1 MSEQLELAAF
11 DREYRKYFAT
21 FSAVSEG
28 KICKSIERRV
38 YGKLKLGQVVVKSAG
53 SLLEIARFRLLAYS
67 GQMIH
72 RQHHNAFLIA
82 LGLLLGF
89 CHGATAQAATP
100 AELISGFR
108 LRHGEGKVRIDPTLN
123 RIAHAQ
129 AAAMAAKDVLDHGVL
144 GPFSSR
150 VAPFR
155 SKRAAE
161 NIAFGYDSFPKT
173 LDQWIGSSGH
183 RSNLLMHGATR
194 VGVASA
200 KSSKTG
206 RTYWA
211 MVIAEERPKQA
222 KQEATKLT
230 NELDETCQVKLV
242 SLCLY

>member
-1 MSEQLELAAF
+1 M
-11 DREYRKYFAT
+11 
-21 FSAVSEG
+21 
-28 KICKSIERRV
+28 
-38 YGKLKLGQVVVKSAG
+38 
-53 SLLEIARFRLLAYS
+53 
-67 GQMIH
+67 
-72 RQHHNAFLIA
+72 
-82 LGLLLGF
+82 
-89 CHGATAQAATP
+89 
-100 AELISGFR
+100 
-108 LRHGEGKVRIDPTLN
+108 LN
-123 RIAHAQ
+123 HIAHEQ

-150 VAPFR
+150 VAPFG
-155 SKRAAE
+155 STRAAE
-161 NIAFGYDSFPKT
+161 NIAFCYDSFPKT

-206 RTYWA
+206 RTYWT

-222 KQEATKLT
+222 KPVAAKLT

>member
-1 MSEQLELAAF
+1 MPH
-11 DREYRKYFAT
+11 
-21 FSAVSEG
+21 
-28 KICKSIERRV
+28 RRHLNV
-38 YGKLKLGQVVVKSAG
+38 
-53 SLLEIARFRLLAYS
+53 
-67 GQMIH
+67 
-72 RQHHNAFLIA
+72 FLIA

-89 CHGATAQAATP
+89 YDGVIAQAATP
-100 AELISGFR
+100 AELISSFR
-108 LRHGEGKVRIDPTLN
+108 LQQGEGKVRIDPMLN
-123 RIAHAQ
+123 HIAHEQ

-150 VAPFR
+150 VAPFGSR
-155 SKRAAE
+155 RAAE

-194 VGVASA
+194 IGVASA

-222 KQEATKLT
+222 KQNAPKLT